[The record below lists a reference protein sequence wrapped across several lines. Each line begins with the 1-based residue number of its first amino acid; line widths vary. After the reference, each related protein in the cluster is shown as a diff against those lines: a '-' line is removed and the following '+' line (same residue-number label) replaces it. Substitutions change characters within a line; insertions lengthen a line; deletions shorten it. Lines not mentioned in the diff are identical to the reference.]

1 MGFLGK
7 IAGRGGA
14 GDENPNEYLHN
25 IHFKGGQTMDDLIQ
39 VRLSEGRIAWK
50 RSVKSWLRLE
60 KSLF

>member
-25 IHFKGGQTMDDLIQ
+25 IHFKGGQTMDDLLQ
-39 VRLSEGRIAWK
+39 VRLSEGGIA
-50 RSVKSWLRLE
+50 
-60 KSLF
+60 